1 MTSFYQGLTFRDKTV
16 DGHPD
21 KVEDR
26 EAITLSEF
34 TDRVYYNAP
43 NTCVLNGMH
52 GGKGKNYKGKKNQ
65 NHDTSFFEVW
75 FQYLNEIMF

>member
-1 MTSFYQGLTFRDKTV
+1 MTFRDKTV